1 MGTTMRRIIWQII
14 RHLFSIGALLL
25 PLGGIPLLPA
35 GAAEPTAL
43 ASTQLIAET
52 GQAVRLSDY
61 RGKVVFVNFWGSW
74 CGPCQLEMS
83 SIRNLQARLG
93 NRGDVAFVF
102 VSARTQEFERDSAWL
117 KAHALAG
124 TNHRWA
130 AAAPSMSLPTTYI
143 LDRSGAIAE
152 FRNGAVDWET
162 HFDVIRNL

>member
-1 MGTTMRRIIWQII
+1 VATQ
-14 RHLFSIGALLL
+14 S
-25 PLGGIPLLPA
+25 PQSQ
-35 GAAEPTAL
+35 AAEPIAL
-43 ASTQLIAET
+43 ANTQLISET
-52 GQAVRLSDY
+52 GQPVRLADY

-152 FRNGAVDWET
+152 FRNSAVDWET
-162 HFDVIRNL
+162 HFDVIRNLLGRT